1 MDEGLEGGF
10 VEDGDVE
17 GFGFVAFGAAAF
29 AGEDVVGFGGD
40 GAADCAAEV
49 VDVGFHF
56 VAVEGEGA
64 GDDEGFTGERDG
76 AFRDGV
82 EGAGIGL
89 LVFMGLNRAL
99 EPRVLL

>member
-1 MDEGLEGGF
+1 
-10 VEDGDVE
+10 
-17 GFGFVAFGAAAF
+17 VALHLVAA
-29 AGEDVVGFGGD
+29 
-40 GAADCAAEV
+40 
-49 VDVGFHF
+49 HR
-56 VAVEGEGA
+56 EGA